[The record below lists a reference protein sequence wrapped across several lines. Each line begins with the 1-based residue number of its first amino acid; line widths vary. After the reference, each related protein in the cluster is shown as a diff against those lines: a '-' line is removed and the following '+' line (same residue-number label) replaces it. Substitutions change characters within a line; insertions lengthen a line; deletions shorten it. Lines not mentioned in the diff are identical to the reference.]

1 MRQSYLVVKEERDA
15 LRKKLTQF
23 KSDMDNLDRIV
34 RERVNKALKTNSLDL
49 KKKVKEQAETIAK
62 LQEHNE
68 CFQETIAYLEE

>member
-1 MRQSYLVVKEERDA
+1 MKEELHEVRQSYLVVKEERDA

-49 KKKVKEQAETIAK
+49 KKKV
-62 LQEHNE
+62 
-68 CFQETIAYLEE
+68 